1 MSSTRGLRQI
11 FREPIT
17 WFLLLGALVF
27 VLERFTSDTPEL
39 EIVVDNALR
48 DRLSM
53 VWQASYGRAPNPD
66 ELRGLVNEHLVEEM
80 LYREALALGLDQQ
93 DQIIR
98 RRLAQKIRFLNEDSL
113 LLERPSE
120 DALREWYEERQDQYA
135 REPKISLQHIYLNPE
150 TQGARLNSRLKEI
163 QTQLIDNN
171 NLGQSPPVGDLF
183 LLPNSYTDTPLK
195 RVANDLG
202 FAFVEALE
210 SLPVRE
216 WSDPIESAYG
226 LHFVWIESRDSGTT
240 PKFDDISESIGRDY
254 QRAQREAANQAFIE
268 RLEAKYQVIEL
279 PDETSL
285 DQSAKL

>member
-1 MSSTRGLRQI
+1 MSITPGLRRM
-11 FREPIT
+11 FREPIS
-17 WFLLLGALVF
+17 WFLLLGAIVF
-27 VLERFTSDTPEL
+27 ALERFTSDTPEL

-48 DRLSM
+48 ERLSM

-120 DALREWYEERQDQYA
+120 DALRKWYEERQELYTPV
-135 REPKISLQHIYLNPE
+135 PKISLQHVYLNPE
-150 TQGARLNSRLKEI
+150 TQGARLESRLKEI
-163 QTQLIDNN
+163 QKQLTKN

-183 LLPNSYTDTPLK
+183 LLPNSYHDAPLQ

-202 FAFVEALE
+202 SAFVQALE
-210 SLPVRE
+210 SLPVHQ
-216 WSDPIESAYG
+216 WSEPIESAYG
-226 LHFVWIESRDSGTT
+226 FHFVWIENRDSGTS
-240 PKFDDISESIGRDY
+240 PKFDEVLESIGRDY

-268 RLEAKYQVIEL
+268 RLKQKYRVTET
-279 PDETSL
+279 PDETNL
-285 DQSAKL
+285 DQSTKL

>member
-1 MSSTRGLRQI
+1 MSIAQGLRRI
-11 FREPIT
+11 FREPIS

-27 VLERFTSDTPEL
+27 ALDWLTSDAPEL

-53 VWQASYGRAPNPD
+53 VWQASYGRAPNAD
-66 ELRGLVNEHLVEEM
+66 ELRGLVSEHLVEEM

-135 REPKISLQHIYLNPE
+135 REPRISLQHIYLNPE
-150 TQGARLNSRLKEI
+150 TQGARLESRLKEI
-163 QTQLIDNN
+163 QEQLTDNS
-171 NLGQSPPVGDLF
+171 LGRSPPVGDLF
-183 LLPNSYTDTPLK
+183 LLPNSYNDAPLQ

-202 FAFVEALE
+202 FAFVQALE
-210 SLPVRE
+210 SLAVRE
-216 WSDPIESAYG
+216 WSEPIESAYG
-226 LHFVWIESRDSGTT
+226 LHFVWIESRDSGTI
-240 PKFDDISESIGRDY
+240 PEFGDISESVGRDY

-268 RLEAKYQVIEL
+268 RLEAKYQVIEF
-279 PDETSL
+279 PDETTQGQL
-285 DQSAKL
+285 APQ